1 MGKGASGQSSARSAS
16 SSKGDT
22 RPHASEG
29 FLHSEEYRERP
40 VCKDIDHNEE
50 LLRKQFEKCSD
61 VIFRP
66 FALLGVRKALLVYV
80 DGLVDSKELEANILK
95 PLTTAQGAS
104 AYGRDATLS
113 SVEKYILPIANIEP
127 IETLSRTV
135 TLILRWQVLLF
146 VDGEEKALALS
157 ISKWPQRTVTEPETE
172 AVIRGPREGFT
183 ENVRTATALIRRRI
197 HTPELKMESMQIGRL
212 TQTQVVLCYIQ
223 GLIEDSVI
231 KEVKQRLERIEI
243 DSVLESGYIEELI
256 EDTPWSPFPQI
267 QNTEKPDIVTA
278 FLLEGRFALLIDG
291 TPFALIAPITL
302 WGALASPEDYYERYL
317 ISTMIRW
324 LRYTFALIALF
335 LPALYVAITTFHQEF
350 LPFSLLLSVA
360 AARENTPYPAVVE
373 ALIMEFSFEA
383 IREAGV
389 RMPKAI
395 GSAISIVGALVIGQ
409 AAVQAGIVSAPMVI
423 VVSITGIASFTVP
436 RFNFAIALRML
447 RFPII
452 VLAGLFGI
460 FGILFSTICIVLHLC
475 SLRSF
480 GMPYTSPITPLS
492 VQNLKDTLFRAP
504 WWAMRQRP
512 SQSNKANLTRQ
523 STSTT
528 PTHRIPGFKKQKE
541 GSE

>member
-1 MGKGASGQSSARSAS
+1 MGKGASEQTDAKDAS
-16 SSKGDT
+16 SSKGDA
-22 RPHASEG
+22 RPHTSEG
-29 FLHSEEYRERP
+29 FLHSEKYREHP
-40 VCKDIDHNEE
+40 IFKDIDQNEE

-61 VIFRP
+61 VVFRP
-66 FALLGVRKALLVYV
+66 FALLGARKALIVYV

-113 SVEKYILPIANIEP
+113 TVEKYILPIANIEP
-127 IETLSRTV
+127 IQTLSRTV
-135 TLILRWQVLLF
+135 TIILRWQVMLF

-157 ISKWPQRTVTEPETE
+157 VSKWPQRAVTEPETE
-172 AVIRGPREGFT
+172 TVIRGPREGFT
-183 ENVRTATALIRRRI
+183 ENVRTSTALIRRRI
-197 HTPELKMESMQIGRL
+197 HTPELKTESMQIGRL

-223 GLIEDSVI
+223 GLIDDKLVE
-231 KEVKQRLERIEI
+231 EVKTRLKRIEI

-267 QNTEKPDIVTA
+267 QNTEKPDVVTA
-278 FLLEGRFALLIDG
+278 LLLEGRFALLIDG
-291 TPFALIAPITL
+291 TPFALVAPINL
-302 WGALASPEDYYERYL
+302 WGALASPEDYYERFL

-360 AARENTPYPAVVE
+360 AARENTPYPAVIE
-373 ALIMEFSFEA
+373 ALIMEFTFEA

-423 VVSITGIASFTVP
+423 IVAITGIASFTIP

-447 RFPII
+447 RFPVII
-452 VLAGLFGI
+452 LAGLFGI
-460 FGILFSTICIVLHLC
+460 FGILFATICIVLHIC

-492 VQNLKDTLFRAP
+492 IPNLKDTLFRAP
-504 WWAMRQRP
+504 WWAMRKRP
-512 SQSNKANLTRQ
+512 YQSSKANLTRQ
-523 STSTT
+523 STAAS